1 MLNKIY
7 SLDELKKKIDKLK
20 KRGLSIGVC
29 HGLFDLMHP
38 GHINHLNLAKKSCD
52 ILIVTTTSDAFIK
65 KNLISPIFPEDQRKY
80 FLANLQMIDYV
91 SIVQDE
97 TAEPVI
103 KKIKPNFYFKGEEY
117 KTNDN
122 IGNLKKE
129 KVFCKKNKVKI
140 KFIGSKQ
147 YSSSKLISENLFLN
161 QDQELIKN
169 IKDLKKYNPEIE
181 KILDKAKDKKILII
195 GEIIFDQYTFLLTHG
210 LSPKSNNISGSIT
223 DDKVMAGGVLASA
236 KFLSQFSK
244 NVDCLSIVNDAA
256 KKDLKRNKMLKG
268 FKNIISS
275 KDFPDIIKQRFVQI
289 ENNVYSQKKL
299 LTVNKFFNT
308 KINKKDENKILKFL
322 SQNLKKYDLVV
333 VQDFDHGLINN
344 KIANYINKNSK
355 ILSLNSQTNS
365 MNYGF
370 NIINNKFKKVDMFS
384 LDKTE
389 LELYAKSKNIDYQ
402 ESLRKLKKDLKSK
415 MGFLTLGPKY
425 SLLAAKKIH
434 RVNAIEKNIVDAVG
448 AGDIFHSFASLLFLV
463 SKNEFLNLFLS
474 QIAGAIAVKIL
485 GNESFPKKNQI
496 VNTFKF
502 FLNT

>member
-7 SLDELKKKIDKLK
+7 SLDELKKKTDKLK
-20 KRGLSIGVC
+20 KKGLSIGIC

-52 ILIVTTTSDAFIK
+52 ILIVTTTADAFIK
-65 KNLISPIFPEDQRKY
+65 KSLLSPVFPEDQRKY
-80 FLANLQMIDYV
+80 FLANLQMIDFV
-91 SIVQDE
+91 SVIQDE
-97 TAEPVI
+97 TVEPAI
-103 KKIKPNFYFKGEEY
+103 KKIKPYFYFKGEEY
-117 KTNDN
+117 KSGDN
-122 IGNLKKE
+122 VGNLKKE
-129 KVFCKKNKVKI
+129 KEICKKNKVKI
-140 KFIGSKQ
+140 KFIGNKQ

-161 QDQELIKN
+161 QDQELVKN
-169 IKDLKKYNPEIE
+169 IKNLKAHNLNIE
-181 KILDKAKDKKILII
+181 QILDKAKNKKILII

-223 DDKVMAGGVLASA
+223 DDKMMAGGALASA

-244 NVDCLSIVNDAA
+244 NVDCLSIVNHKI
-256 KKDLKRNKMLKG
+256 KKDLKRNKMIKG
-268 FKNIISS
+268 LKNIIVSE
-275 KDFPDIIKQRFVQI
+275 DFPDIIKQRFVQI

-299 LTVNKFFNT
+299 LTVNKFFNK
-308 KINKKDENKILKFL
+308 KINEKDERKILKFL
-322 SQNLKKYDLVV
+322 IQNLKKYDLVI
-333 VQDFDHGLINN
+333 VQDFDHGLINS
-344 KIANYINKNSK
+344 KIANYINKNSR

-389 LELYAKSKNIDYQ
+389 LELYAGSKNIDYQ
-402 ESLRKLKKDLKSK
+402 KTLGNLKRKLRSK

-425 SLLAAKKIH
+425 SLLAAKKVYK
-434 RVNAIEKNIVDAVG
+434 VNALEKNIVDAVG
-448 AGDIFHSFASLLFLV
+448 AGDIFHSFASLLFIL

-496 VNTFKF
+496 INTYKF
-502 FLNT
+502 FLNS